1 MKTCKSVIAM
11 LAISTLVLSVAAC
24 KPEPGPMEKAG
35 QKIDEALGMSPKDK
49 TVGERVGEKIEKA
62 GQDIQDASKKSEP

>member
-11 LAISTLVLSVAAC
+11 LAVSTLILSVAAC
-24 KPEPGPMEKAG
+24 KPEPGPAEKAG

-49 TVGERVGEKIEKA
+49 TLGERAGEKIEKA
-62 GQDIQDASKKSEP
+62 GQDIQDASKK